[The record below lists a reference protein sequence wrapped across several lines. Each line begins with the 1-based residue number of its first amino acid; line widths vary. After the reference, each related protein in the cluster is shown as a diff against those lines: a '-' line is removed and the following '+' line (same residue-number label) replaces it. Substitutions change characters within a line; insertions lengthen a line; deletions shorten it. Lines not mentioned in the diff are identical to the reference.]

1 MPAPPTL
8 LSWTLNRLGFDVGF
22 IVEASLAGTPAG
34 ERTRWLRIRRA
45 GFMRLL
51 QVAVVVPTL
60 REISDPPLRVSTG
73 LDEHPARR
81 WTSWHRLGQ
90 CDHARPRLV
99 VVTIAT
105 QRRTHT
111 THATLIALTVNE
123 LRRLFDGPR
132 TTLPRHRR
140 PMLAWSRWLRPPL
153 GRPVNRNVAASDRHL
168 RK

>member
-1 MPAPPTL
+1 
-8 LSWTLNRLGFDVGF
+8 
-22 IVEASLAGTPAG
+22 
-34 ERTRWLRIRRA
+34 
-45 GFMRLL
+45 MRLL

-111 THATLIALTVNE
+111 AHATLIALTVNE
-123 LRRLFDGPR
+123 LRRLFFDAPVLHSLDIGGPCWHGRDGCD
-132 TTLPRHRR
+132 HHW
-140 PMLAWSRWLRPPL
+140 A
-153 GRPVNRNVAASDRHL
+153 VQ
-168 RK
+168 